1 MHFWCALRMVHLL
14 AAVVLIGSSV
24 FSRVHGGPP
33 DVFVIGPTWC
43 RVLSISVDCALQ
55 RAMIWMEKSRI
66 YYNHP
71 KPRKTGPFM
80 LKTTMA
86 VNGGSTFGEL
96 RNILKIDAWNS
107 PTVGHFD
114 SLHMIAES
122 SMQCWLWF
130 SNKKSKPTKTIKT
143 IAKRD
148 GLSCEK
154 TINSRSLT
162 FLSWTLN
169 HSCFVAE
176 YDWTVPNYRFEHPCS
191 THPLFSF
198 INLLRA
204 CLSPQKWR
212 PSNLP

>member
-1 MHFWCALRMVHLL
+1 MLCAWWCISSPLSY
-14 AAVVLIGSSV
+14 SSV
-24 FSRVHGGPP
+24 PRCSRVHGGPP
-33 DVFVIGPTWC
+33 GVFVIGPTWC

-96 RNILKIDAWNS
+96 RNILKIEAWNS
-107 PTVGHFD
+107 M
-114 SLHMIAES
+114 LAMIF
-122 SMQCWLWF
+122 QQNNQNRL
-130 SNKKSKPTKTIKT
+130 KPSRPLRNGMVYLVK
-143 IAKRD
+143 
-148 GLSCEK
+148 
-154 TINSRSLT
+154 NSQLKILT

-191 THPLFSF
+191 PHALFSF

-204 CLSPQKWR
+204 CLSPQKMAPFKLAIAWAASR
-212 PSNLP
+212 FETIPY